1 MICHKHRWIFVH
13 IQKTG
18 GDSIRA
24 ALGVELNDPHKRR
37 TAPELRAI
45 YGDAIW
51 QSSYKFAFVRN
62 PWDRLVSWWTMI
74 DALRPR
80 FEAGEVFNVFQTYVL
95 SRAKT
100 FEDFLTRCDEEVAD
114 VDGSKHIFRNQ
125 IDYLTDHSR
134 HLIVDFVERF
144 ERLQEDMSKVAR
156 EIGMGTLVLPRI
168 NVSQHK
174 HYSEYYTQDSA
185 NLVAN
190 RCRKDLSLFGYRFGD

>member
-1 MICHKHRWIFVH
+1 
-13 IQKTG
+13 
-18 GDSIRA
+18 
-24 ALGVELNDPHKRR
+24 
-37 TAPELRAI
+37 
-45 YGDAIW
+45 
-51 QSSYKFAFVRN
+51 
-62 PWDRLVSWWTMI
+62 MI

-134 HLIVDFVERF
+134 HLIVDFVG
-144 ERLQEDMSKVAR
+144 RLRTAPRGHVEGRAR
-156 EIGMGTLVLPRI
+156 DRNGHASADASMCPNTSIILSITRRNL
-168 NVSQHK
+168 
-174 HYSEYYTQDSA
+174 A